1 MRRTAAIGVLACLL
15 AATAACGSRAT
26 DEQRAL
32 ARSLGANGSA
42 AAGQSPVA
50 EGSGPSTT
58 VAAGEA
64 GPSTDVSTPG
74 SSGGSQPPAAAG
86 GATQPAPCQNK
97 GATDVGVTSS
107 QITLGNVATLSG
119 PVPGIFQGGQ
129 IGAQAVAAY
138 QNSLGGICG
147 RQIRLALR
155 DDKFDSGQN
164 RAQTIDLID
173 ETFGML
179 GSISL
184 YDDAAAAEIGKSGM
198 PDMDVGITNARQ
210 SLANN
215 FAVAPQK
222 PGGAPLG
229 PFNHLKEKYP
239 AAIKSVGALWADAGS
254 STQAIENGAENAAR
268 SVGFNIVFS
277 RGYTPTETDFT
288 ADVVRMRQNGV
299 RMVML
304 MGADPKATARITG
317 SMAQQGFKPDVVFSG
332 AQAYDRSTIA
342 LGGASVEGIQIFQT
356 LSLYGGEDASTPEV
370 ALMNQWVQ
378 KVKPGFKVDLF
389 TMYGWAEGRL
399 LFRALQAT
407 GSDLT
412 RANVVAQLGKI
423 GQFDGNGLLAP
434 ANPSAKVPATCFL
447 VATIKGG
454 KFVRSAPASGYICD
468 KGGYYRG

>member
-1 MRRTAAIGVLACLL
+1 MRRGMAIGVLGCLL
-15 AATAACGSRAT
+15 ATTAACGSRAT
-26 DEQRAL
+26 VEQRAL
-32 ARSLGANGSA
+32 ARSVRASGSA
-42 AAGQSPVA
+42 APGPGQAGDGAGTATTLAPA
-50 EGSGPSTT
+50 GAGS
-58 VAAGEA
+58 A
-64 GPSTDVSTPG
+64 TDVSTPA
-74 SSGGSQPPAAAG
+74 SSDGPQ
-86 GATQPAPCQNK
+86 QPAGPTGTTLPAQCQNK

-147 RQIRLALR
+147 RQIKLALR

-173 ETFGML
+173 EVFGMV

-184 YDDAAAAEIGKSGM
+184 YDDAAAAEVGRSGM
-198 PDMDVGITNARQ
+198 PDMDVAITTARQ

-229 PFNHLKEKYP
+229 PFNYLKEKYP

-254 STQAIENGAENAAR
+254 STQAIEQGAENAAR

-299 RMVML
+299 RTVML
-304 MGADPKATARITG
+304 MGADPKSIARITG

-332 AQAYDRSTIA
+332 AQAYDQATVA
-342 LGGASVEGIQIFQT
+342 LGGGSVEGVQIFQT
-356 LSLYGGEDASTPEV
+356 LSLYAGEDASIQEV

-389 TMYGWAEGRL
+389 AMYAWAEGRL
-399 LFRALQAT
+399 LFRAMQGA
-407 GSDLT
+407 GSGLT

-423 GQFDGNGLLAP
+423 GQYDGNGLLAP

-454 KFVRSAPASGYICD
+454 KFVRSAPPSGYICD
-468 KGGYYRG
+468 KGGYYGR